1 MLVDVDK
8 SESIDPRDLPI
19 RLTFWRKV
27 QTHVKH
33 KNPLFDEALGVTPD
47 ILVVDSLHALNLGTL
62 KRFAQGAGLADVLE
76 SSLDPA
82 AGESATGMD

>member
-1 MLVDVDK
+1 M
-8 SESIDPRDLPI
+8 EEM
-19 RLTFWRKV
+19 
-27 QTHVKH
+27 QTRVKH
-33 KNPLFDEALGVTPD
+33 RNPLFGVALGATPD
-47 ILVVDSLHALNLGTL
+47 ILLVDSLHALNLGTL